1 MGIVRRISLIEFA
14 VKGQRIRASSSAFV
28 VNRNHHSGWS
38 CQSSTVVG
46 RWNDMIIGW
55 RSRVLNSSTAV
66 SGAKHR
72 GYANRITM
80 FGF

>member
-1 MGIVRRISLIEFA
+1 MMNHVIMATRVFNRRKNAMGIVRRISLIEFA

-46 RWNDMIIGW
+46 RWNDMII
-55 RSRVLNSSTAV
+55 
-66 SGAKHR
+66 
-72 GYANRITM
+72 
-80 FGF
+80 